1 MAYVTVSMGH
11 DLHGHSHG
19 STASAHASKHLR
31 VLLAVVVGPL
41 IAATVIGVVLLWPNS
56 VKVGANANMQLVDG
70 TVQSMDLVGCEGV
83 VGDQKSCVD
92 IAVKLHGKRAGET
105 VTYQHSIMSSIQI
118 PKPGTEITLQRVA
131 LGGSENNVVYSYF
144 DRQRR
149 SSMLVLGVA
158 FVGVA
163 LLIGRRRG
171 LRAVVALAFSLFVLI
186 RFTLPAIV
194 ANESPIAVA
203 LVTSALI
210 MLVALYL
217 SHGFN
222 ARTTSAVI
230 GTLFS
235 LAITGA
241 LGVAFIGATSLTGL
255 AGEDALFLRAT
266 VPGLDFKG
274 VLLAGMIVGALGVL
288 DDVTVT
294 QASAVWELHQANP
307 TLGLRGL
314 YRSAMRIGQD
324 HIASTV
330 NTLVLAYAGASLPL
344 MLLFT
349 QTGSDLGRI
358 LTGEIVATEVVRTVV
373 GSIGLM
379 ASVPVTTFLTALLVS
394 GERLPPRPSMDV
406 AVSDEQ
412 PEQRNV
418 NAIAPALPGQRPWTR
433 WKKRRLNQKHQ
444 PPEQFWDDLWDE

>member
-1 MAYVTVSMGH
+1 MSVGDH
-11 DLHGHSHG
+11 LHGHSHG
-19 STASAHASKHLR
+19 STATARASKHLR
-31 VLLAVVVGPL
+31 LLLAIVVVPL
-41 IAATVIGVVLLWPNS
+41 IAATVVGVVLLWPSS
-56 VKVGANANMQLVDG
+56 VKVAPNPNLQLVDA
-70 TVQSMDLVGCEGV
+70 TVQSMDLAACQGV
-83 VGDQKSCVD
+83 VSDQQSCVD
-92 IAVKLHGKRAGET
+92 ITVKLTGGKHGGET
-105 VTYQHSIMSSIQI
+105 VKYQHSIVSSTPI
-118 PKPGTEITLQRVA
+118 PKPGSEITLQRVA
-131 LGGSENNVVYSYF
+131 LGGSQDNVVYSYF
-144 DRQRR
+144 DHQRR
-149 SSMLVLGVA
+149 SSMLVLALA

-171 LRAVVALAFSLFVLI
+171 LRALVALGFSLLVLI

-210 MLVALYL
+210 MLVALYV
-217 SHGFN
+217 SHGLN

-255 AGEDALFLRAT
+255 AGEDSLFLRAT

-307 TLGLRGL
+307 TLGLHGL

-358 LTGEIVATEVVRTVV
+358 ATGEIVATEVVRTVV

-379 ASVPVTTFLTALLVS
+379 ASVPITTFLTALLVS
-394 GERLPPRPSMDV
+394 GERLAPRTPIDAATSDV
-406 AVSDEQ
+406 Q
-412 PEQRNV
+412 PKLDTLAEELSGDRLRKRRKQ
-418 NAIAPALPGQRPWTR
+418 
-433 WKKRRLNQKHQ
+433 RRLNQKHQ
-444 PPEQFWDDLWDE
+444 PVEQLWDDLWNE